1 MQYKY
6 AMERILNP
14 GGLTPPTSKILD
26 SQSCDPDVSCSIIE
40 AQIEVGKG
48 THPSKQYPFWVEV
61 IKENSSDILNFFIPL
76 GWCLL
81 FVSIM
86 NRDSFLSTIYMPF
99 LGIFAATLANTV
111 PIGGGIVYVP
121 ALLLLGVDMK
131 LGVSFTVA
139 TMSFG
144 NGCFGFF
151 RWLQKDP
158 ELFIWESF
166 WYTIIPSW
174 IGSILGIFFL
184 PELSTEYV
192 KILFA
197 SVCVK
202 VSIIVALA
210 AWKGGIDKLNFIP
223 TSCDFTSSTPT
234 RQLNSAS
241 PLSSSCIYTLVI
253 ITFLGGVFLVP
264 NIGIGPALTTYL
276 ILNYFGYSTHSSVVT
291 GIITGGWV
299 CVLPFVIHII
309 YLQDVPYDLWLMVI
323 PGVYLGAMVCDQL
336 FPFVSL
342 PIFPHSSS
350 SLSFS

>member
-1 MQYKY
+1 MQYKH

-14 GGLTPPTSKILD
+14 GGTATVTKSELSH
-26 SQSCDPDVSCSIIE
+26 SQPRDHDLPLSLSLSLE
-40 AQIEVGKG
+40 ASAEIGKN
-48 THPSKQYPFWVEV
+48 SL
-61 IKENSSDILNFFIPL
+61 NSSNQFPWIEIIQEHSSYILNFLIPL

-81 FVSIM
+81 FVLVM

-144 NGCFGFF
+144 NGLFGFL
-151 RWLQKDP
+151 RWLKKDP

-166 WYTIIPSW
+166 WYTVIPSW
-174 IGSILGIFFL
+174 IGSILGMFL
-184 PELSTEYV
+184 LSELSTEYV

-197 SVCVK
+197 SICVK
-202 VSIIVALA
+202 VSFIVALA
-210 AWKGGIDKLNFIP
+210 AWRGGIDKLNILP
-223 TSCDFTSSTPT
+223 TSTGLTSSTPINVT
-234 RQLNSAS
+234 SAS
-241 PLSSSCIYTLVI
+241 PLSSSCIFTLVF
-253 ITFLGGVFLVP
+253 ITFLGGMFLVP

-276 ILNYFGYSTHSSVVT
+276 ILNSFGYSTQSSVVT

-299 CVLPFVIHII
+299 CVLPFLIHIL
-309 YLQDVPYDLWLMVI
+309 YLQDVPYEMWLMVI
-323 PGVYLGAMVCDQL
+323 PGVYLGAMVCHLLSSPLLSSLLLNL
-336 FPFVSL
+336 FP
-342 PIFPHSSS
+342 
-350 SLSFS
+350 